1 MRFKDV
7 VVLVTGAGRGLGRA
21 IALAFAREGAR
32 LAINDLTPV
41 NLDITENLLSK
52 MGADCLSITGDVS
65 KKTQVQ
71 GMLETVLDRYERL
84 DILINNAGVEPSSSL
99 LTIDEWDWDRTLAV
113 NLKGPFLAMQS
124 VARIMRE
131 QGGGTI
137 LNIGASGLKGEFLAN
152 RPAYAASKEGL
163 LMLTRAAAIE
173 LAPYHIRVNMVAP
186 GPSRAE
192 TSASDPTKPDPG
204 VGEAAIADAVLFLCS
219 PNANFITGE
228 VISINDKMEVD

>member
-71 GMLETVLDRYERL
+71 GMLETVL
-84 DILINNAGVEPSSSL
+84 GSL
-99 LTIDEWDWDRTLAV
+99 PV
-113 NLKGPFLAMQS
+113 HF
-124 VARIMRE
+124 
-131 QGGGTI
+131 
-137 LNIGASGLKGEFLAN
+137 
-152 RPAYAASKEGL
+152 
-163 LMLTRAAAIE
+163 
-173 LAPYHIRVNMVAP
+173 
-186 GPSRAE
+186 
-192 TSASDPTKPDPG
+192 
-204 VGEAAIADAVLFLCS
+204 
-219 PNANFITGE
+219 
-228 VISINDKMEVD
+228 